1 MEDAMTRE
9 RDRLEMWERAVEQG
23 LATVRGDE
31 HEWLPGAGPSDV
43 DWTCEREDDE
53 QEDTTDE

>member
-1 MEDAMTRE
+1 MLNA
-9 RDRLEMWERAVEQG
+9 RDKLEMWERAVEQG

-43 DWTCEREDDE
+43 DWNTEHEGNSDDE
-53 QEDTTDE
+53 